1 MYVMTGKQSRPLLCI
16 LISNTSMPRVF
27 IPPSLKFLAASASFV
42 DIEARSVRE
51 IIDRLD
57 ETFPGISER
66 LREGEALK
74 SGLAVS
80 IDGKVATLGLYQR
93 VDHAR
98 EVHFVL
104 AIGGG

>member
-1 MYVMTGKQSRPLLCI
+1 
-16 LISNTSMPRVF
+16 MPRVF
-27 IPPSLKFLAASASFV
+27 IPPSLKSLAANVSFV

-51 IIDRLD
+51 IINRLD
-57 ETFPGISER
+57 EVFPGIGER
-66 LREGEALK
+66 LREGDALK

-93 VDHAR
+93 LEHAR